1 MLLIATA
8 LILLALRALYLHLQ
22 VAHAELIR
30 RETRGALSYEVR
42 RRVYMEVLPL
52 HVSEYPEPR
61 EVRTRV
67 LRLTGVVLSRKT
79 LSIALPT
86 ESCARLGDIS
96 AREFDGRFP
105 PCLQLGPSG
114 GGSRV

>member
-1 MLLIATA
+1 MLIAAA
-8 LILLALRALYLHLQ
+8 LLFALVLRALYLHLQ

-30 RETRGALSYEVR
+30 RDTKGPLSYEVR

-52 HVSEYPEPR
+52 HVSEYPGPR

-67 LRLTGVVLSRKT
+67 LRLTGVVLWRKP

-86 ESCARLGDIS
+86 ESCARLEDVS
-96 AREFDGRFP
+96 ARELDGRFP
-105 PCLQLGPSG
+105 PCLQLGPSRG
-114 GGSRV
+114 R

>member
-8 LILLALRALYLHLQ
+8 LVLALTLRALYVHLQ

-30 RETRGALSYEVR
+30 RDKKGALSYEVR

-61 EVRTRV
+61 EVRTQV
-67 LRLTGVVLSRKT
+67 LRLTGVVLWRKG
-79 LSIALPT
+79 LSVALPA
-86 ESCARLGDIS
+86 EACEHLGDIS
-96 AREFDGRFP
+96 AIEYDGRFP
-105 PCLQLGPSG
+105 SCLRLGS
-114 GGSRV
+114 SRGQ

>member
-1 MLLIATA
+1 MLIAAA
-8 LILLALRALYLHLQ
+8 LVLALVFRALYLHIQ

-30 RETRGALSYEVR
+30 RDTKGVLSYEVR
-42 RRVYMEVLPL
+42 RRVYMEILPL
-52 HVSEYPEPR
+52 HVSRYPEPR

-67 LRLTGVVLSRKT
+67 LRLTGVVPWRKA

-86 ESCARLGDIS
+86 ESCARLGDVS

-105 PCLQLGPSG
+105 PCLQLGPSRG
-114 GGSRV
+114 W

>member
-1 MLLIATA
+1 MLIAAA
-8 LILLALRALYLHLQ
+8 LLFALVLRVLYLHLQ
-22 VAHAELIR
+22 VAHAEMIR
-30 RETRGALSYEVR
+30 RDTKSPLSYEVR

-52 HVSEYPEPR
+52 HVSQYPEPR

-67 LRLTGVVLSRKT
+67 LRLTGVVLSRKA

-86 ESCARLGDIS
+86 ESCARLGDVS

-105 PCLQLGPSG
+105 PCLQLGA
-114 GGSRV
+114 SRGR